1 MKLKDIFSVEQSVHS
16 HVIQPMKQ
24 EHKKNGKFFFGN
36 WIDGNRQDS
45 GCVNSH
51 KALAIF
57 HTVME
62 WKVNNPHS
70 RKNLSTNTQRCENNL
85 QTPDL
90 FNFQHS
96 NCLIFYGQNDLLE
109 QTKCFSFFFVTYYGT
124 MQRSYLLLYEG
135 IKWINHPR
143 IRFTSPTHLSSD
155 EKAKI
160 TSVKPIFKKENHRR
174 NKKRKTDESRAHSES
189 KEQKKHK
196 QIQKMGTEKRK
207 YWDKKFLFLET
218 HKLNGKTLSTSD
230 NIPFTTP
237 VPLSMKVEKLLNR
250 LLNLFK
256 PHFIGGFCF
265 SSVCVNIL
273 NNYKRYHFASCA
285 SSSRRCGEKK
295 KTHVIKF

>member
-109 QTKCFSFFFVTYYGT
+109 QTKCFFFFVTYYGT

-174 NKKRKTDESRAHSES
+174 KKKLTKVEHTVNQRNKKNTNKYRKWEP
-189 KEQKKHK
+189 K
-196 QIQKMGTEKRK
+196 
-207 YWDKKFLFLET
+207 
-218 HKLNGKTLSTSD
+218 NGSIEIKS
-230 NIPFTTP
+230 
-237 VPLSMKVEKLLNR
+237 
-250 LLNLFK
+250 
-256 PHFIGGFCF
+256 F
-265 SSVCVNIL
+265 SFWRHTN
-273 NNYKRYHFASCA
+273 
-285 SSSRRCGEKK
+285 
-295 KTHVIKF
+295 